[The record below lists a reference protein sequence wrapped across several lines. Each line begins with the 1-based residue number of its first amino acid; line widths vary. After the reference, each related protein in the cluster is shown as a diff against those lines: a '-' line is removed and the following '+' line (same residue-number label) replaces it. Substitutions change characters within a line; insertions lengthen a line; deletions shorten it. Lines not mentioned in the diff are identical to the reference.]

1 MHEMITHIRETTHE
15 VALPFKVLVIL
26 AYGIESTV
34 VLIGLVGYLSGT
46 VRGGESLA
54 VTGATTLLITGT
66 THLKAAGFLDNGE
79 DTKISGS

>member
-1 MHEMITHIRETTHE
+1 MREWITNIRASTHE
-15 VALPFKVLVIL
+15 VALPFKVLVGL
-26 AYGIESTV
+26 AYGLESAA
-34 VLIGLVGYLSGT
+34 VLMGVVGYLSGT

-54 VTGATTLLITGT
+54 VIAATTLIITGT